1 MTSLMGATQN
11 GHIEDVKLLL
21 EQKGIDVNPEDL
33 NGKTAIILAAEK
45 NRTKIFEMLKNHEGI
60 IYDEQFIAEEKKQR
74 VCHLIYSRITLQT
87 LMVLES
93 IF

>member
-1 MTSLMGATQN
+1 MKYSYFCYL
-11 GHIEDVKLLL
+11 EVVKHLL
-21 EQKGIDVNPEDL
+21 EQKGIDVNAEDL

-45 NRTKIFEMLKNHEGI
+45 KNRTEIFEMLKNHEGI